1 MEYANS
7 PYYRPR
13 NPFTPNDILMF
24 KQYRDEPIYDAWT
37 RFKNLLRIVPHHS
50 FDLASLTQIFYY
62 RVNHCDQRC
71 IEDFTNGDL
80 RELNAEEA
88 WDAIEECAQYYYRID
103 NPTNV
108 STSQLTTNFK
118 DNETNLFGDEYVEV
132 EIPKWMSP
140 NIVVQ
145 NKHVGNLDTIED
157 EVEIPKW
164 MSPKIIVQNKHIG
177 NPSPQSTPQVLP
189 SFEAHT
195 PPVTYP
201 EKVEETLGIP
211 MEVEPL
217 EQAPL
222 EDIGLNTC
230 NDNLTLSSR
239 EFPSVDE
246 PEPQLLHNFSSLDLH
261 LGDKRGADPPINQYY
276 PGSFR
281 MKEAIHSPP
290 SPHVAYLHPKGVY
303 RYFHPHLILSVG
315 KTSPISVK

>member
-1 MEYANS
+1 MANFPLTLPFTIMEYANP

-13 NPFTPNDILMF
+13 NPFNANDILMF
-24 KQYRDEPIYDAWT
+24 NQYRDEPIYDAWT
-37 RFKNLLRIVPHHS
+37 RFKNLLRIVPHYS

-62 RVNHCDQRC
+62 RVNRYDQRC
-71 IEDFTNGDL
+71 IEDFANGDL

-88 WDAIEECAQYYYRID
+88 WDTIEDCAQYYYRVD

-118 DNETNLFGDEYVEV
+118 DHKTSLFGDEYVNV

-140 NIVVQ
+140 NIIVQ
-145 NKHVGNLDTIED
+145 NEHIGNLDTMED
-157 EVEIPKW
+157 EVD
-164 MSPKIIVQNKHIG
+164 

-189 SFEAHT
+189 SIEAHT
-195 PPVTYP
+195 PPVTYL
-201 EKVEETLGIP
+201 EEVEETLGIP

-217 EQAPL
+217 DQAHL
-222 EDIGLNTC
+222 EDIGLNTFS
-230 NDNLTLSSR
+230 DDLTLSSR

-246 PEPQLLHNFSSLDLH
+246 PEPQPLHNFSSLDLH
-261 LGDKRGADPPINQYY
+261 LGDRRGTEPPINQYY

-290 SPHVAYLHPKGVY
+290 SPHVSYSHPKGVY